1 MPEITEY
8 KGNEVGILKIVH
20 NPISETIWIVENNQL
35 GIENNITFPQSDI
48 QELVDILLKIKRE
61 IELT

>member
-48 QELVDILLKIKRE
+48 PEIIKVLEKINQDIQN
-61 IELT
+61 T